1 MQGKAEPPAA
11 SATNPMMADERA
23 PGPPAES
30 VKKLDQIVQNF
41 FNKVAV
47 LVLDSRLS
55 TRHTKTANGQKKL
68 NKWVRGC
75 PWTWEQAQSRWANL
89 M

>member
-1 MQGKAEPPAA
+1 MQGRAEPAA
-11 SATNPMMADERA
+11 AALQSSSNPMMAEERA

-47 LVLDSRLS
+47 LVLDSRS
-55 TRHTKTANGQKKL
+55 TTKHTRTSNGQKKI
-68 NKWVRGC
+68 NKWVRKSWC
-75 PWTWEQAQSRWANL
+75 PPDQGQLS
-89 M
+89 